1 MTCRRITIM
10 ALISS
15 PTKSSPFMPSTS
27 LPGLPAV
34 AQMCRLRAF
43 ACALSQSLE
52 APLPEIHVTYSFTSF
67 RISSNIIFVVKPF
80 LIAQLKIKTLCNIPY
95 PCFIEG

>member
-1 MTCRRITIM
+1 M

-43 ACALSQSLE
+43 ARALSPSLE
-52 APLPEIHVTYSFTSF
+52 APLPERSM
-67 RISSNIIFVVKPF
+67 
-80 LIAQLKIKTLCNIPY
+80 
-95 PCFIEG
+95 